1 MTKKARRHRQMENRL
16 EIIAIDHGW
25 SNIKTVNTVFS
36 TAVNQIANEPG
47 IFDNIL
53 QYEGKFY
60 SVGGKRLEVKDN
72 KVTDE
77 SFYLLTLAAMAKE
90 LKIRGK
96 NSADVFLSVGLPL
109 TRFGAEKDNFI
120 KYLSKKRELEFKFE
134 NRTYRVNII
143 KVSVFPQCYAAVAD
157 KMPQYDRKHIVVDIG
172 SWTMDLMTIKNMKP
186 ELSECDTRPM
196 GLITCMHAINKE
208 CVAKFN
214 CEIDESELEYVMKAG
229 MCDMEERFAQVVEEE
244 IRKFTNKVFNTLR
257 EFNISLN
264 ITPITFVGGGAA
276 VMKHY
281 GEIESKN
288 ISYIEDVKANA
299 KGFEYL
305 AKAFMISK
313 SRQRGGI

>member
-1 MTKKARRHRQMENRL
+1 MEKRL
-16 EIIAIDHGW
+16 EIIAIDNGW

-143 KVSVFPQCYAAVAD
+143 KVSVFTQCYAAVAD
-157 KMPQYDRKHIVVDIG
+157 KMPQYDRKHIVVDHGQWI
-172 SWTMDLMTIKNMKP
+172 
-186 ELSECDTRPM
+186 
-196 GLITCMHAINKE
+196 
-208 CVAKFN
+208 
-214 CEIDESELEYVMKAG
+214 
-229 MCDMEERFAQVVEEE
+229 
-244 IRKFTNKVFNTLR
+244 
-257 EFNISLN
+257 
-264 ITPITFVGGGAA
+264 
-276 VMKHY
+276 
-281 GEIESKN
+281 
-288 ISYIEDVKANA
+288 
-299 KGFEYL
+299 
-305 AKAFMISK
+305 
-313 SRQRGGI
+313 

>member
-1 MTKKARRHRQMENRL
+1 MEKRL

-214 CEIDESELEYVMKAG
+214 CEIDE
-229 MCDMEERFAQVVEEE
+229 
-244 IRKFTNKVFNTLR
+244 
-257 EFNISLN
+257 
-264 ITPITFVGGGAA
+264 
-276 VMKHY
+276 
-281 GEIESKN
+281 
-288 ISYIEDVKANA
+288 
-299 KGFEYL
+299 
-305 AKAFMISK
+305 
-313 SRQRGGI
+313 

>member
-1 MTKKARRHRQMENRL
+1 MEKRL

-109 TRFGAEKDNFI
+109 TRFGAEK
-120 KYLSKKRELEFKFE
+120 
-134 NRTYRVNII
+134 
-143 KVSVFPQCYAAVAD
+143 
-157 KMPQYDRKHIVVDIG
+157 
-172 SWTMDLMTIKNMKP
+172 
-186 ELSECDTRPM
+186 
-196 GLITCMHAINKE
+196 
-208 CVAKFN
+208 
-214 CEIDESELEYVMKAG
+214 EIL
-229 MCDMEERFAQVVEEE
+229 
-244 IRKFTNKVFNTLR
+244 
-257 EFNISLN
+257 LN
-264 ITPITFVGGGAA
+264 ICLKRSWV
-276 VMKHY
+276 
-281 GEIESKN
+281 
-288 ISYIEDVKANA
+288 
-299 KGFEYL
+299 
-305 AKAFMISK
+305 
-313 SRQRGGI
+313 

>member
-1 MTKKARRHRQMENRL
+1 MLFR
-16 EIIAIDHGW
+16 
-25 SNIKTVNTVFS
+25 S
-36 TAVNQIANEPG
+36 
-47 IFDNIL
+47 
-53 QYEGKFY
+53 
-60 SVGGKRLEVKDN
+60 
-72 KVTDE
+72 DE

-214 CEIDESELEYVMKAG
+214 CEYESKVMLTKSECWSYEKEWRSRKIAEYGLWKSKIYPIIDAHSCITAIYLGCNMPDEYQKVII
-229 MCDMEERFAQVVEEE
+229 DHYRNTEV
-244 IRKFTNKVFNTLR
+244 KVFQ
-257 EFNISLN
+257 
-264 ITPITFVGGGAA
+264 
-276 VMKHY
+276 MKLCDDKFDMY
-281 GEIESKN
+281 
-288 ISYIEDVKANA
+288 
-299 KGFEYL
+299 FE
-305 AKAFMISK
+305 
-313 SRQRGGI
+313 QC